1 MNMPYFKDPKG
12 RELSPLGQ
20 LERIAAALERIAKY
34 LEQSCEDDAELA
46 KTIPCDE
53 DESYPASPEDIR
65 IMRANPDPLDVAE
78 EG

>member
-20 LERIAAALERIAKY
+20 LDRIANALERIAKC
-34 LEQSCEDDAELA
+34 LEQSCEDDVELR

-53 DESYPASPEDIR
+53 DDVSVDR
-65 IMRANPDPLDVAE
+65 MRADPNTLGVDEV
-78 EG
+78 G

>member
-1 MNMPYFKDPKG
+1 MTLPYFANPKE
-12 RELSPLGQ
+12 RELH
-20 LERIAAALERIAKY
+20 RIADALERIAKC

-78 EG
+78 DG